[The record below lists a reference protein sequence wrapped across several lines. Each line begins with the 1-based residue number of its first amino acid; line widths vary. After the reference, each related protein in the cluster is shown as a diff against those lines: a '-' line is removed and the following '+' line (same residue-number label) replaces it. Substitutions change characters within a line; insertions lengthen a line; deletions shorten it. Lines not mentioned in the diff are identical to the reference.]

1 MSSHHGNQ
9 KPRVDNK
16 VKEVGLKDK
25 RRRTTMFRILV
36 YGIGNP
42 GRRDDGLGPKLV
54 SLIET
59 EGIKNVDCDSNYQ
72 LNIEDALTCSHY
84 DAVVFVD
91 ASENAA
97 PPFEFTELGPA
108 REMAYTTHEISPSS
122 VLALTEELYARRPR
136 AWLMAIRG
144 YEWDLAEGLSP
155 QAEDNFR
162 PAAEFLIKFLIE
174 SGTASSLRA
183 LAA

>member
-1 MSSHHGNQ
+1 
-9 KPRVDNK
+9 
-16 VKEVGLKDK
+16 
-25 RRRTTMFRILV
+25 MFRILV

-59 EGIKNVDCDSNYQ
+59 EGIENVDCESNNQ

-84 DAVVFVD
+84 DTVVFVD

-97 PPFEFTELGPA
+97 PPFEFTELGL
-108 REMAYTTHEISPSS
+108 EMAFTTHEMSPAS
-122 VLALTEELYARRPR
+122 VLGLTDELYARRPR

-144 YEWDLAEGLSP
+144 YEWNLAEGLSL
-155 QAEDNFR
+155 QAEENVR
-162 PAAEFLIKFLIE
+162 PAAEFLIKFLMG
-174 SGTASSLRA
+174 SGTAS
-183 LAA
+183 

>member
-1 MSSHHGNQ
+1 MESI
-9 KPRVDNK
+9 KPIVHK
-16 VKEVGLKDK
+16 HKKD
-25 RRRTTMFRILV
+25 RRTTMFRILV

-54 SLIET
+54 SLVET
-59 EGIKNVDCDSNYQ
+59 EGIENVDCDSNNQ

-84 DAVVFVD
+84 DTVVFVD

-108 REMAYTTHEISPSS
+108 REMAFTTHEMSPSS
-122 VLALTEELYARRPR
+122 VLALTEELYARCPR

-144 YEWDLAEGLSP
+144 HEWDIGEGLSP
-155 QAEDNFR
+155 QAEINLS
-162 PAAEFLIKFLIE
+162 A
-174 SGTASSLRA
+174 A
-183 LAA
+183 LAFLLGRLKS